1 MIVYY
6 IVLKKIVMTNIPSH
20 GQHWTF
26 VSHGAQ
32 FDIAFGN
39 YALRSQPTD

>member
-20 GQHWTF
+20 G
-26 VSHGAQ
+26 AQ

-39 YALRSQPTD
+39 CALRSQPTD

>member
-26 VSHGAQ
+26 VSHGA